1 MPPPVTTAPPVPV
14 ALPSLPV
21 GPGGIEYLGSGNE
34 QEIEGPNLLAV
45 DPAGGFHF
53 HDPAAGVIWSFRD
66 GQRSSIDLLAADIV
80 AVTSFAAGQD
90 HLVVV
95 EISFSPDRHR
105 VHRLGYDGTV
115 LETVELPPG
124 FRLRDGL
131 SSVLT
136 GAGGEIVIEIGGGAS
151 YGVWNAAAVEFEST
165 EELTLSGSTIKL
177 SGSDIEINGALVTGD
192 FVGFG
197 GLRYLGTAADGS
209 VVIKREDVLQT
220 DPVFRVLSTVE
231 WYSAAGEFL
240 GSSRVPSLETQA
252 IDQVP
257 GVAVARDG
265 SVYALIARDDRVEII
280 ELERHS
286 RRIMEFAGT
295 T

>member
-1 MPPPVTTAPPVPV
+1 MATKK
-14 ALPSLPV
+14 
-21 GPGGIEYLGSGNE
+21 N
-34 QEIEGPNLLAV
+34 EIEPGSFDDLEGLARFPEESISPVFRIHKSGRTLFANKFTRETPVLYNAKTKKFGP
-45 DPAGGFHF
+45 
-53 HDPAAGVIWSFRD
+53 
-66 GQRSSIDLLAADIV
+66 
-80 AVTSFAAGQD
+80 
-90 HLVVV
+90 
-95 EISFSPDRHR
+95 
-105 VHRLGYDGTV
+105 
-115 LETVELPPG
+115 
-124 FRLRDGL
+124 
-131 SSVLT
+131 
-136 GAGGEIVIEIGGGAS
+136 EIVQRAKEC
-151 YGVWNAAAVEFEST
+151 FESRKR
-165 EELTLSGSTIKL
+165 SAM
-177 SGSDIEINGALVTGD
+177 DIEINGALVTGD